1 MKRRSIA
8 IMLKNILM
16 PARIFSVMIAPLLA
30 CAISVPSVAQIPLS
44 LPTDH
49 AGILA
54 LQARQEKE
62 AKDFYHRPKT
72 SETPSAYL
80 DEMPAFIRQH
90 PAFSATKNGLYNYAF
105 SFENDI
111 KKGHPELKTLD
122 LKLHAVQTA
131 LQQAVPTYY
140 QGMFDFATARL
151 FLKNNWNLTAAKA
164 LAESGVALYSRSD
177 CMQDDRFSAESREIY
192 DEKSAKHP
200 VSFTYHLEDGDAHC
214 EEESASRYATLG
226 KIQARLGEADAA
238 VDSFQKALREHSNM
252 DAALGI
258 ATIDKAKGDKAAALE
273 MLTKAYLTGSLPA
286 EDILEAKALYV
297 ELHPGSTPADYEALL
312 DQRYTKAFVNPV
324 TYDATSPQH
333 VVLDELFTGGGCE
346 PCMAPDL
353 ATEAALR
360 RYTRDQVVFAIYHDN
375 APDPDPLATN
385 TSENRAKYYGT
396 GGSTPHVFL
405 DGKEAELEEGQASHA
420 QSAFDL
426 LTKAV
431 DPMLVTPFRATLS
444 LEAHRDG
451 DHVEVTVTG
460 EIGGPLQKTHLRIL
474 LLETEVSYSGENT
487 LRFQPMVV
495 RASAALKD
503 EDSGFSV
510 EQGVALSQRYTFD
523 LKKIEADNLAYYDQ
537 YREEQEKRMAQFITS
552 GYMSKAE
559 VDTRAQF
566 REPKN
571 LIHRDRLAVVA
582 FLQVDD
588 SKEVLQ
594 TKYATVYG
602 ETR

>member
-1 MKRRSIA
+1 MKLCSIS
-8 IMLKNILM
+8 IRLKTIPM
-16 PARIFSVMIAPLLA
+16 QAKIFSAMIALLLA
-30 CAISVPSVAQIPLS
+30 CAISVPSVAQISLS
-44 LPTDH
+44 LPTDR

-62 AKDFYHRPKT
+62 GKDFYHRPKT
-72 SETPSAYL
+72 SEEPGTYL
-80 DEMPAFIRQH
+80 DEMPEFIRQH

-122 LKLHAVQTA
+122 LKLHAVQVA
-131 LQQAVPTYY
+131 LQQAVPAYY
-140 QGMFDFATARL
+140 QGMFDYATARL
-151 FLKNNWNLTAAKA
+151 FLKNNWNLAGAKA

-177 CMQDDRFSAESREIY
+177 CLQDDRFSAESREIY

-200 VSFTYHLEDGDAHC
+200 VSFTYHIEDGDAHC
-214 EEESASRYATLG
+214 TEESASRYATLG
-226 KIQARLGEADAA
+226 KIQTKLGDADAA
-238 VDSFQKALREHSNM
+238 ADSFQKALQEHSNM
-252 DAALGI
+252 DAALGL
-258 ATIDKAKGDKAAALE
+258 ATIDKAKGDKVATLE
-273 MLTKAYLTGSLPA
+273 MLTEAYLTGSLPA

-297 ELHPGSTPADYEALL
+297 ELHPGSSSADYEALL
-312 DQRYTKAFVNPV
+312 DQRYAKTFVNPV
-324 TYDATSPQH
+324 TYVATSPQH

-353 ATEAALR
+353 ATEAALH
-360 RYTRDQVVFAIYHDN
+360 RYTRDQVVFAVYHDN

-405 DGKEAELEEGQASHA
+405 DGKEGELEEGQPSHA

-431 DPMLVTPFRATLS
+431 DPMLAAVSKATLN

-451 DHVEVTVTG
+451 DHVEVMVTG
-460 EIGGPLQKTHLRIL
+460 KTGGSTAKTHLRIL

-503 EDSGFSV
+503 EESGFSV

-523 LKKIEADNLAYYDQ
+523 LKKLEADNLAYYDQ
-537 YREEQEKRMAQFITS
+537 YREELEKRMAQFITS

-571 LIHRDRLAVVA
+571 LLHRDRLAVVA
-582 FLQVDD
+582 FLQVDE
-588 SKEVLQ
+588 SKEILQ
-594 TKYATVYG
+594 TKYATVSG